1 MEGSRAIITGTED
14 VLSIRE
20 KVRQLAA
27 SPFSIAI
34 DEKAREFSR
43 FRKATAEDLFGEL
56 SFCLLTANTSAEMG
70 IRTQEL
76 IGLDNFLHMGQGELR
91 DALKAAKYRFY
102 NLRSKFIVDSR
113 WILEELPG
121 LVNASD
127 TFQAREYL
135 VENIKG
141 LGYKESSHF
150 LRNVG
155 VFDFAI
161 LDKHIVRMIRKE
173 NPELSVNVASR
184 KNYLRNEEVILEIA
198 SEMGLKPGILDLYMW
213 KIATGKLIK

>member
-1 MEGSRAIITGTED
+1 MESSKEITANGESA
-14 VLSIRE
+14 LSIRE
-20 KVRQLAA
+20 QVRNLVN
-27 SPFSIAI
+27 SSFSVAI
-34 DEKAREFSR
+34 EEKAGEFSR
-43 FRKATAEDLFGEL
+43 FRNAGSREIFVEL
-56 SFCLLTANTSAEMG
+56 CFCLLTANTSAEMG
-70 IRTQEL
+70 IRTQEA
-76 IGLDNFLHMGQGELR
+76 IGLDNFMGMGQPELR
-91 DALKAAKYRFY
+91 DALKATRYRFY
-102 NLRSKFIVDSR
+102 NLRSKFIADAR
-113 WILEELPG
+113 WIADELPD
-121 LVNASD
+121 LINAKD
-127 TFQAREYL
+127 TFETREYL

-173 NPELSVNVASR
+173 NPGLSMNVASR
-184 KNYLRNEEVILEIA
+184 KNYLMNEEVILEMA